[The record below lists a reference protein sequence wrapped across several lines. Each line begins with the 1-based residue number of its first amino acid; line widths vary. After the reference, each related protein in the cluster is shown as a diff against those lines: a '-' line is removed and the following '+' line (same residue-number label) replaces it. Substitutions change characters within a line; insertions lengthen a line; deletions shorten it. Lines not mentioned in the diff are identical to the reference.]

1 MLKNIDTELD
11 LPAYYKWLDEEKT
24 VEGPK
29 LSEHA
34 RNMILDV
41 LESAD
46 EDIFKK
52 IDSIVKIIKEKV
64 WSTYY
69 IQK

>member
-1 MLKNIDTELD
+1 MLQNSETELD

-24 VEGPK
+24 VEGSK

-34 RNMILDV
+34 RTLILDV
-41 LESAD
+41 LDNAD
-46 EDIFKK
+46 KDMFNK

-64 WSTYY
+64 WYTYY
-69 IQK
+69 IQR

>member
-1 MLKNIDTELD
+1 MLNNIETELD

-34 RNMILDV
+34 RTLVLGVLD
-41 LESAD
+41 SAD
-46 EDIFKK
+46 EDMFNK
-52 IDSIVKIIKEKV
+52 IDSIVKIIKGKV
-64 WSTYY
+64 WYICY
-69 IQK
+69 IQR

>member
-1 MLKNIDTELD
+1 MLQNSETELD

-34 RNMILDV
+34 RTLILDV
-41 LESAD
+41 LDNAD
-46 EDIFKK
+46 RDMFNK

-64 WSTYY
+64 WYIYY
-69 IQK
+69 IQR